1 MYRGVQ
7 VLLTGTIPT
16 YALRYNLYFWIDATH
31 VQLFRFGTFD
41 YLKQVVTGGEGVL
54 SPVQRMMCGLGAGM
68 TEAALVVTWIET
80 LKVATD

>member
-1 MYRGVQ
+1 MANYS
-7 VLLTGTIPT
+7 
-16 YALRYNLYFWIDATH
+16 
-31 VQLFRFGTFD
+31 RFGTFD

-80 LKVATD
+80 LKVTIDFIISIIKKIIETFTLMILF

>member
-1 MYRGVQ
+1 MSNY
-7 VLLTGTIPT
+7 
-16 YALRYNLYFWIDATH
+16 
-31 VQLFRFGTFD
+31 FRFGTFD

>member
-1 MYRGVQ
+1 M
-7 VLLTGTIPT
+7 LLTGTIPT
-16 YALRYNLYFWIDATH
+16 YALRYNLYIALM
-31 VQLFRFGTFD
+31 QLMSNYFRFGTFD

>member
-16 YALRYNLYFWIDATH
+16 YALRYNLYICIAATH
-31 VQLFRFGTFD
+31 YFRFGTFD

-80 LKVATD
+80 LKVATE

>member
-1 MYRGVQ
+1 MANY
-7 VLLTGTIPT
+7 
-16 YALRYNLYFWIDATH
+16 
-31 VQLFRFGTFD
+31 FRFGTFD

-80 LKVATD
+80 LKVTIDFIISIIKQDQKTFI

>member
-1 MYRGVQ
+1 M
-7 VLLTGTIPT
+7 
-16 YALRYNLYFWIDATH
+16 
-31 VQLFRFGTFD
+31 QLMSNYFRFGTFD

-80 LKVATD
+80 LKVATDYFMLLF